1 MVSGLE
7 TAAKQDFMSPG
18 AAASGPLLAVE
29 GLTTVFDTPSG
40 RLTGVDDVA
49 LTVGRGEIVA
59 VVGES
64 GCGKT
69 VLSLSVLGLVPPP
82 GRVAAGQAVFD
93 GRNLLSLSKR
103 ELRAV
108 RGARAS
114 MIFQEPMTSLNPVLT
129 IGDQVAEPVRT
140 HRGVGKRQALDEAA
154 AMLAKVGLPDPSR
167 RLQSYPHELSGGQ
180 RQRVMIAMA
189 LILSP
194 ELLIAD
200 EPTTALDV
208 TVQRQILDL
217 LLERSRD
224 AGASLVLITHNL
236 GVVAQ
241 TADAVAVMYAGR
253 IVEYAPVGL
262 FFAGPAHP
270 YGQGL
275 LASLPRLE
283 ARGQRL
289 AAIPGMVPS
298 LSRLPSGCHFHPRC
312 PRAFGPCAGQTPPLF
327 ALADGRRVRCWL
339 YG

>member
-1 MVSGLE
+1 MPAEVNFIS
-7 TAAKQDFMSPG
+7 QR
-18 AAASGPLLAVE
+18 AAAPEDRAGQPLLAVK
-29 GLTTVFDTPSG
+29 GLTTVFDTPQG
-40 RLTGVDDVA
+40 ALPAVDDVD
-49 LTVGRGEIVA
+49 LRIGRGEIVA

-82 GRVAAGQAVFD
+82 GRVAAGQALFA
-93 GRNLLSLSKR
+93 GRDLLSLSQR
-103 ELRAV
+103 ELRTI

-114 MIFQEPMTSLNPVLT
+114 MIFQEPMTSLNPVLSV
-129 IGDQVAEPVRT
+129 GEQVAEPVRI
-140 HRGVGKRQALDEAA
+140 HRKASRREALARAA
-154 AMLAKVGLPDPSR
+154 DMLARVGLPDPTR
-167 RLQSYPHELSGGQ
+167 RLASYPHELSGGQ

-217 LLERSRD
+217 MVGLSRD
-224 AGASLVLITHNL
+224 VGTAIALITHNL

-253 IVEYAPVGL
+253 LVEYARVEP

-270 YGQGL
+270 YSQGL
-275 LASLPRLE
+275 LASLPRIE
-283 ARGQRL
+283 DRGKRL
-289 AAIPGMVPS
+289 SSIAGMVPA

-312 PRAFGPCAGQTPPLF
+312 PRAFAPCARQAPPLF
-327 ALADGRRVRCWL
+327 TLPDGRQARCWL